1 MNRDWI
7 TMQTKQYRICKK
19 GQEDNDRT
27 SRRRRL
33 VFLGITIAVIII
45 ILILLLSRCGT
56 DQKEPII
63 AEITQPPGFSMIEGN
78 LNAAQSRS
86 KEEIQ
91 NELRRKV
98 EEGMMNISMNLNPV
112 FANGFSEG
120 NLMIVNEEVNRH
132 PQIVE
137 IYYKGENRQNGDQP
151 IYRSGVIP
159 VGEQIAMDKL
169 DVNLSDGTYNCI
181 AYFYSVD
188 DDGCILGTAAAEIKI
203 QVGAKETDEAKN

>member
-137 IYYKGENRQNGDQP
+137 IYYKGENRQTEISLFIVLALFRLGNRLRWTSWMS
-151 IYRSGVIP
+151 IYLMALITVSRTFTP
-159 VGEQIAMDKL
+159 
-169 DVNLSDGTYNCI
+169 
-181 AYFYSVD
+181 
-188 DDGCILGTAAAEIKI
+188 
-203 QVGAKETDEAKN
+203 